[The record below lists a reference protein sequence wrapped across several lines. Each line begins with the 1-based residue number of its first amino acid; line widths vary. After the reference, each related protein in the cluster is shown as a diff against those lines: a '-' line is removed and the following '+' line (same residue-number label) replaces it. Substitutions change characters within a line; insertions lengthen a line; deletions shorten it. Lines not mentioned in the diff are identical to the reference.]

1 MGQDAVSLIKDA
13 SFVVAHAKPTVVS
26 DAAIALHLLWA
37 AMVTARY
44 NVWIN
49 LKSID
54 DAVFNTGL
62 KNEMR
67 QMMHDG
73 KKLRRRLTKEA
84 RSVIDV

>member
-1 MGQDAVSLIKDA
+1 M
-13 SFVVAHAKPTVVS
+13 VS

-54 DAVFNTGL
+54 DGTFTSSL

-67 QMMHDG
+67 SMLHDG
-73 KKLRRRLTKEA
+73 KKLRRRLTKQV
-84 RSVIDV
+84 RSVIEV